1 MFIYRNSF
9 NIADNGRGTWIS
21 TATSPDPLAYAR
33 EAGRQSVR
41 LAKMK
46 NMKPSDIVTMDI
58 MVLMKTILKIRRKDT
73 QH

>member
-1 MFIYRNSF
+1 
-9 NIADNGRGTWIS
+9 
-21 TATSPDPLAYAR
+21 
-33 EAGRQSVR
+33 
-41 LAKMK
+41 MK